1 MFAYALAIALT
12 GSPISQEP
20 APFLSPMFGSHM
32 VLQRNRPN
40 TFWGWAPA
48 GQKVS
53 VTIGDRSWSTTAK
66 DGKWSIKFN
75 PPPVGGP
82 YEVDVDGSDHVKLDD
97 VLVGDVWICS
107 GQSNM
112 EFGVGN
118 LANAKDEI
126 NAADHPTMRLFVV
139 KDVAS
144 IVPLPLVTG
153 TWSVCSPTTITQ
165 GMWNGF
171 SAVGYFFGR
180 ELNDHLKIPIGLV
193 QTSWGGTP
201 AEAWTSEPSLRPLK
215 DFDKNLDLIDAQA
228 TSKAPVDQK
237 LIHNQNAPTELYNG
251 MIAPVAPIAIK
262 GAIWY
267 QGESNVGR
275 AEQYQRLLPTMIDD
289 WRKTWH
295 EGNFPFMI
303 VQIANYSTRHP
314 DPIDD
319 PWADLRESQAL
330 TVQHVRNTGLAVTID
345 IGEEKDIHPK
355 DKVDV
360 GRRLALAALH
370 VAYGE
375 NVVYSGPVYRYVR
388 RDNGQLIVSFSH
400 TDGGLKATDLTK
412 NFQIAGDDNK
422 FYWADAKIENDT
434 VVLSSPNVP
443 RPTKA
448 RYAWDADPVA
458 GLYNG
463 ANLPA
468 VPFRTK

>member
-1 MFAYALAIALT
+1 
-12 GSPISQEP
+12 
-20 APFLSPMFGSHM
+20 MFGSHM
-32 VLQRNRPN
+32 VLQRDRANN
-40 TFWGWAPA
+40 FWGWAPTD
-48 GQKVS
+48 QKITVKIANH
-53 VTIGDRSWSTTAK
+53 TWSTTAK
-66 DGKWSIKFN
+66 DGRWDVKFN

-82 YEVDVDGSDHVKLDD
+82 YTVEIDGPSHVELDD

-118 LANAKDEI
+118 LANPKEEI
-126 NAADHPTMRLFVV
+126 SAADHPTMRLFVV
-139 KDVAS
+139 KDTASVA
-144 IVPLPLVTG
+144 PLTTVTG
-153 TWSVCSPTTITQ
+153 TWNVCSPDTITQ

-180 ELNDHLKIPIGLV
+180 ELNEKLKIPIGLI

-201 AEAWTSEPSLRPLK
+201 AEAWTSEQSLRPLN
-215 DFDKNLDLIDAQA
+215 DFDKTLDLIDAQA
-228 TSKAPVDQK
+228 TAKAPVDDK
-237 LIHNQNAPTELYNG
+237 LIHNQNAPSELYNG

-275 AEQYQRLLPTMIDD
+275 AAQYQRLLPTMIDD
-289 WRKTWH
+289 WRKTWR

-303 VQIANYSTRHP
+303 VQIANFSTRHP
-314 DPIDD
+314 DPVDD

-330 TVQHVRNTGLAVTID
+330 TVQREKNTGLAVTID

-355 DKVDV
+355 NKVDV

-370 VAYGE
+370 VAYKE
-375 NVVYSGPVYRYVR
+375 NVVYSGPVYRSEKQ
-388 RDNGQLIVSFSH
+388 DNGQLVISFNH
-400 TDGGLKATDLTK
+400 TEGGLKATDLTD
-412 NFQIAGDDNK
+412 NFQIAGDDHK
-422 FYWADAKIENDT
+422 YYWADAKIVGNT
-434 VVLSSPNVP
+434 VVLSSPSVP
-443 RPTKA
+443 HPTDA
-448 RYAWDADPVA
+448 RYAWDANPLA

-468 VPFRTK
+468 VPFRTEPPPH